1 MKIILMALC
10 LLSSLSL
17 FSQVPIEVQSL
28 NNQSCWF
35 HKSEQTIKFANFS
48 ASSSITYK
56 ANIEELKES
65 IHNKLQSILDQNQ
78 FDVHLKGNYEV
89 HLNCDPFEHHL
100 VIKAYQSEPAIV
112 FVTKFNDMDKGI
124 LLASENQPGYHL
136 GFAGGQMV
144 FKRKNNISNDHFRT
158 LVTAFIEQVES
169 VSFFGPRPNGRI
181 SLRKGDHLK
190 TLQVKEQIESHQVLK
205 HYTEYIEVSP
215 AQVITGD
222 HSLILKGEF

>member
-35 HKSEQTIKFANFS
+35 QLNEQSIKFANFS

-56 ANIEELKES
+56 ANLEELKS
-65 IHNKLQSILDQNQ
+65 NIHNKLQAILDYNQ
-78 FDVHLKGNYEV
+78 YEVHLKGQYEV

-112 FVTKFNDMDKGI
+112 FVTKFNDMDQGI
-124 LLASENQPGYHL
+124 LLASESRPGYHL

-144 FKRKNNISNDHFRT
+144 FKRKNNITNDHYKT
-158 LVTAFIEQVES
+158 LVKAFIEQVES

-181 SLRKGDHLK
+181 TLRNGDHLK
-190 TLQVKEQIESHQVLK
+190 TLQVKKQIESHQVLK
-205 HYTEYIEVSP
+205 HYTDYIELSP
-215 AQVITGD
+215 AQFITGD
-222 HSLILKGEF
+222 HSLIFKGEF